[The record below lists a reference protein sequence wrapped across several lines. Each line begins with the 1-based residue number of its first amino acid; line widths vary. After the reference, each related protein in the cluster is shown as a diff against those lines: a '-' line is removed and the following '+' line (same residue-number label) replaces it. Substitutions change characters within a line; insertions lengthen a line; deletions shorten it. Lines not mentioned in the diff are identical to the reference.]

1 MQEIFL
7 GRQPILDRNQNLI
20 AYELLFR
27 SGFTADAGVTDDISA
42 SASVIVS
49 AYAELGLAN
58 VLGKQRGFINVNA
71 ELLMSDMIRLL
82 PRNQVVLELLETITI
97 TDEVVRRCGE
107 LRSLGYQLA
116 LDDVIEITDPIKR
129 LLSLV
134 NVVKIDL
141 LQTSAQALPQLISF
155 LKSKSLL
162 LLAEK
167 VEDLEQAKHCMALG
181 FDLFQ
186 GYHFARPQIISGKR
200 ADTSQLGLLRLLGL
214 VMSDA
219 ETTDIEQELKHYPTL
234 TFNLVRMVNS
244 AASGLPHKIS
254 SLKQVIVVLGRK
266 HLQRWV
272 QLLLYTAGRTDS
284 QMMNALM
291 QTAATRGKLM
301 ELLAMVE
308 RPHDKQY
315 HERAFMT
322 GILSLL
328 DTLLGMPLPEII
340 AQISL
345 ADEVKLALLSRQG
358 NLGRLLLLLEKKE
371 RNDIEAVSAMLAEM
385 GFMGMS
391 ELIIA
396 ELDAIRWANGLNE
409 ARH

>member
-7 GRQPILDRNQNLI
+7 GRQPILDRSENLV

-27 SGFTADAGVTDDISA
+27 SGFTADAGVADDASA
-42 SASVIVS
+42 SASVIVN
-49 AYAELGLAN
+49 AYAELGLEN

-82 PRNQVVLELLETITI
+82 PKKQVMLELLETIEI

-107 LRSLGYQLA
+107 LRRMGYQLA
-116 LDDVIEITDPIKR
+116 LDDVVEITDPIKQ
-129 LLSLV
+129 LLPLV

-141 LQTSAQALPQLISF
+141 LQTSAQALPQLISS
-155 LKSKSLL
+155 LKSRPLL

-167 VEDLEQAKHCMALG
+167 VENMEQARHCMTLG

-186 GYHFARPQIISGKR
+186 GYHFARPQIMSGKR
-200 ADTSQLGLLRLLGL
+200 ADPSQLGLLRLLGL
-214 VMSDA
+214 IMNDA
-219 ETTDIEQELKHYPTL
+219 ENVDIEQELKHYPTL

-244 AASGLPHKIS
+244 VACGLPHKIG

-266 HLQRWV
+266 QLQRWV
-272 QLLLYTAGRTDS
+272 QLLLYTTGKADS
-284 QMMNALM
+284 QQMSALM

-301 ELLAMVE
+301 ELIATLGQ
-308 RPHDKQY
+308 PHDKQY

-328 DTLLGMPLPEII
+328 DTLLGIALPEII
-340 AQISL
+340 NQLTL
-345 ADEVKLALLSRQG
+345 ADEVKRALLSREG
-358 NLGRLLLLLEKKE
+358 NLGRLLALLEEKE
-371 RNDIEAVSAMLAEM
+371 KNDIEAVSVILAET
-385 GFMGMS
+385 GFLRIG
-391 ELIIA
+391 ELISA
-396 ELDAIRWANGLNE
+396 ELDAVRWANGLNE

>member
-27 SGFTADAGVTDDISA
+27 SGFTADAGVIDDISA
-42 SASVIVS
+42 SASVIVN
-49 AYAELGLAN
+49 AYAELGLEN

-97 TDEVVRRCGE
+97 TDDVVRRCGE

-244 AASGLPHKIS
+244 AASGLPHKIG

-266 HLQRWV
+266 QLQRWV

-301 ELLAMVE
+301 ELIATTE

-328 DTLLGMPLPEII
+328 DTLLGIPLPEIVT
-340 AQISL
+340 QISL

-358 NLGRLLLLLEKKE
+358 NLGRLLLLLEEKE
-371 RNDIEAVSAMLAEM
+371 RNDVDAVSAMLAEM

-391 ELIIA
+391 ELITA
-396 ELDAIRWANGLNE
+396 ELDAVRWANGLNE

>member
-1 MQEIFL
+1 VQEIFL

-97 TDEVVRRCGE
+97 TDEVVQRCGE

-141 LQTSAQALPQLISF
+141 LQTSAQSLPQLISF
-155 LKSKSLL
+155 LKSRSVL

-167 VEDLEQAKHCMALG
+167 VESLEQAKHCMALG

-200 ADTSQLGLLRLLGL
+200 ADTSHLGLLRLLGL

-219 ETTDIEQELKHYPTL
+219 ETADIEQELKHYPTL

-244 AASGLPHKIS
+244 AASGLPHKIG

-266 HLQRWV
+266 QLQRWV

-371 RNDIEAVSAMLAEM
+371 RSDIEAVSAMLAEM

-391 ELIIA
+391 ELITA
-396 ELDAIRWANGLNE
+396 ELDAVRWANGLNE

>member
-7 GRQPILDRNQNLI
+7 GPQPILDRNQNLI

-27 SGFTADAGVTDDISA
+27 SGFTADAGVIDDISA
-42 SASVIVS
+42 SASVIVN
-49 AYAELGLAN
+49 AYAELGLEN

-97 TDEVVRRCGE
+97 TDEVVGRCE
-107 LRSLGYQLA
+107 KLRSLVYQLA
-116 LDDVIEITDPIKR
+116 LDDVIEITDPIER
-129 LLSLV
+129 LLPLV

-167 VEDLEQAKHCMALG
+167 VESMEQAKHCMALG

-219 ETTDIEQELKHYPTL
+219 ETADIEQELKHYPTL

-244 AASGLPHKIS
+244 AASALPHKIG

-266 HLQRWV
+266 QLQRWV

-301 ELLAMVE
+301 ELIATAE

-328 DTLLGMPLPEII
+328 DTLLGMPLPEIVT
-340 AQISL
+340 QISL
-345 ADEVKLALLSRQG
+345 AD
-358 NLGRLLLLLEKKE
+358 
-371 RNDIEAVSAMLAEM
+371 
-385 GFMGMS
+385 
-391 ELIIA
+391 
-396 ELDAIRWANGLNE
+396 
-409 ARH
+409 

>member
-1 MQEIFL
+1 M
-7 GRQPILDRNQNLI
+7 
-20 AYELLFR
+20 
-27 SGFTADAGVTDDISA
+27 
-42 SASVIVS
+42 
-49 AYAELGLAN
+49 
-58 VLGKQRGFINVNA
+58 
-71 ELLMSDMIRLL
+71 
-82 PRNQVVLELLETITI
+82 
-97 TDEVVRRCGE
+97 
-107 LRSLGYQLA
+107 
-116 LDDVIEITDPIKR
+116 IEITDPIER
-129 LLSLV
+129 LLPLV

-167 VEDLEQAKHCMALG
+167 VESMEQAKHCMALG

-219 ETTDIEQELKHYPTL
+219 ETADIEQELKHYPTL

-244 AASGLPHKIS
+244 AASALPHKIG

-266 HLQRWV
+266 QLQRWV

-291 QTAATRGKLM
+291 QTAATRGKLI
-301 ELLAMVE
+301 ELIATAE

-328 DTLLGMPLPEII
+328 DTLLGMPLPEIVT
-340 AQISL
+340 QISL
-345 ADEVKLALLSRQG
+345 AD
-358 NLGRLLLLLEKKE
+358 
-371 RNDIEAVSAMLAEM
+371 
-385 GFMGMS
+385 
-391 ELIIA
+391 
-396 ELDAIRWANGLNE
+396 
-409 ARH
+409 